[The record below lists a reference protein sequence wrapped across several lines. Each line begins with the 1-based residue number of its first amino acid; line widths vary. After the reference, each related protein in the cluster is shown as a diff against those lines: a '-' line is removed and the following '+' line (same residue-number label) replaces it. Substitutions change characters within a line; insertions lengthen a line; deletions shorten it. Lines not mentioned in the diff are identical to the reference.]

1 MIHLNQTALKNLV
14 KSPDLKALVAVR
26 SEFNEHSKNEEALL
40 QSLGFGGDGG
50 ALSAL
55 KSHSDDHSRIVAL
68 VDDILK
74 TGSLSFS
81 DVNKVVGAI
90 HQHAERF
97 DVLYATDDSKHTT
110 KLGS

>member
-1 MIHLNQTALKNLV
+1 MFQMGLTSLLE
-14 KSPDLKALVAVR
+14 KSSGNKHCLI
-26 SEFNEHSKNEEALL
+26 LL

-74 TGSLSFS
+74 TGSLSSS